1 MTYYIIYFTEK
12 KMYLRSSK
20 LLIHSEEGAKK
31 YFSASTARRAARN
44 SSFSEEPFEIIAVD
58 IKSPVQYNERGL
70 YYVLT
75 STAPKK

>member
-31 YFSASTARRAARN
+31 YFSASTAR
-44 SSFSEEPFEIIAVD
+44 
-58 IKSPVQYNERGL
+58 
-70 YYVLT
+70 
-75 STAPKK
+75 

>member
-31 YFSASTARRAARN
+31 YFSASTARR
-44 SSFSEEPFEIIAVD
+44 EPFEIIAVD
-58 IKSPVQYNERGL
+58 IESPR
-70 YYVLT
+70 
-75 STAPKK
+75 SM

>member
-31 YFSASTARRAARN
+31 YFSASTDRRAARN

-58 IKSPVQYNERGL
+58 IESPR
-70 YYVLT
+70 
-75 STAPKK
+75 SI